1 MDQALDPI
9 LNYKGAS
16 GVDFWAADPL
26 LERTLA
32 PLLPEGDRAR
42 ELKALA
48 AFGPVC
54 GGKLGALVEKAHRP
68 ENLPR
73 LGKDESVAYC
83 AEQKEARS
91 ILARR
96 LYDEPLSFPAR
107 MAVCV
112 LANHNGEGGITCPT
126 AMNEGLIRL
135 LERSGTE
142 AQKARALPVLKSVD
156 PENALPAGQQIT
168 ERQGGSNVGANLTTA
183 ALQADGAWLLN
194 GLKWFCSNPGNIW
207 ATTAKLS
214 GTQVVGLFLVYHRL
228 EDGKLNGH
236 HLDKLKEICGTKGKG
251 TAEIEYKDVRA
262 ELIGRGSQ
270 GMVLLSRL
278 LGVSRIHVAAA
289 ALGFI
294 GRCVLEAKAFAKM
307 REAYGR
313 RIETIPSVART
324 LAELELEKDAC
335 LLAFFE
341 GVSAMDK
348 DEPAAQA
355 LVPLLKI
362 EVSKRA
368 TAVIRQT
375 QLLIGGHGI
384 LEDFTVMPRLSQD
397 SIVNEIWEGTHPI
410 LAGHAVKALRRA
422 DVFADFAKRL
432 EGARPAAIKEL
443 TARVAANRAMSEDER
458 SLDDEELCTLA
469 FQTLTAALLSR

>member
-1 MDQALDPI
+1 MDPI
-9 LNYKGAS
+9 LDYEGARYT
-16 GVDFWAADPL
+16 DFWADPL
-26 LERTLA
+26 LQKTVAALI
-32 PLLPEGDRAR
+32 PEGDRTR
-42 ELKALA
+42 ELAVLA
-48 AFGPVC
+48 SFGPVC
-54 GGKLGALVEKAHRP
+54 GGKLGELIEKAHRP
-68 ENLPR
+68 DKLPR
-73 LGKDESVAYC
+73 LGKDESVVYC
-83 AEQKEARS
+83 AEQKDARS
-91 ILARR
+91 MLAKV
-96 LYDEPLSFPAR
+96 LYEAPLSFPAR
-107 MAVCV
+107 MTIAY

-142 AQKARALPVLKSVD
+142 AQKARALPVIRSVD
-156 PENALPAGQQIT
+156 PENALPAGQYIT

-183 ALQADGAWLLN
+183 ALQADGTWLLN
-194 GLKWFCSNPGNIW
+194 GLKWFCSNPGEIW

-214 GTQVVGLFLVYHRL
+214 GTQVVGLFLVYRRL
-228 EDGKLNGH
+228 PDGKLNGI

-270 GMVLLSRL
+270 GMVHLSRL
-278 LGVSRIHVAAA
+278 LSVSRIHVAVA

-294 GRCVLEAKAFAKM
+294 SRAVLEAKAFAKM

-313 RIETIPSVART
+313 RIEAIPSVART
-324 LAELELEKDAC
+324 LAELELEKEAC

-348 DEPAAQA
+348 DEPAAQV

-362 EVSKRA
+362 EVSKRSS
-368 TAVIRQT
+368 AVIRQA

-384 LEDFTVMPRLSQD
+384 LEDFTVLPRLSQD
-397 SIVNEIWEGTHPI
+397 AIVNEIWEGTHPI

-422 DVFADFAKRL
+422 DVFADFIKRL
-432 EGARPAAIKEL
+432 QGAPPKAVAEL
-443 TARVAANRAMSEDER
+443 TARVEANRAMSEDER
-458 SLDDEELCTLA
+458 SLDDEELCGLA
-469 FQTLTAALLSR
+469 FQTLTSALLSRD